1 MNYCEWLKN
10 IISNPNW
17 NRWDYYHC
25 HDRETIESIFKDP
38 SEFIDWTFLHAK
50 KHMLTSYVVDGND
63 RFDARKISSPRAAH
77 SVSSFFLGFILMDG
91 LMNGKLNRFCS
102 FENIRVE
109 YPFTY
114 VWNLTS
120 LYHDFGYQYEQDD
133 SLKERIVN
141 KLGNTSRTSIRYHL
155 ASIDALRKELDVK
168 HSVWTPSFYYRKRY
182 NRNRIY
188 DNHHLIEAE
197 VELSDKA
204 AIEKYICDNSKYFRC
219 NDRKVRIPSIS
230 SGKTSKYLHYRLCG
244 CPYNQ
249 CVDHG
254 IAGGVIF
261 YDLIIKNYLH
271 EFREKKRYDRNV
283 NIEEFTIRNILDNN
297 LRVGLDQTVMFSYV
311 ADCIIKHNIW
321 KADSSTEDIYRQY
334 GLDYLIGDAFEKI
347 NFHNNPLLF
356 VLCMSDTLEPYKNF
370 HSNMFGSSM
379 DKFRYQKDN
388 AKRIFEKYDIA
399 VEKDRIIVKVPFDW
413 INPLKGKLDDMMKWL
428 DIRYTDNGQE
438 FVIEIL

>member
-1 MNYCEWLKN
+1 MNYYKRLKN

-25 HDRETIESIFKDP
+25 HDRETIESIFKNP

-141 KLGNTSRTSIRYHL
+141 KLGNTSQTSIRYHL

-168 HSVWTPSFYYRKRY
+168 HSVWTPSFYYRKNY
-182 NRNRIY
+182 NRNRLY
-188 DNHHLIEAE
+188 DDHHLIETMG
-197 VELSDKA
+197 ELSDKA
-204 AIEKYICDNSKYFRC
+204 AIEKYVLPWFNE
-219 NDRKVRIPSIS
+219 V
-230 SGKTSKYLHYRLCG
+230 
-244 CPYNQ
+244 
-249 CVDHG
+249 
-254 IAGGVIF
+254 
-261 YDLIIKNYLH
+261 
-271 EFREKKRYDRNV
+271 
-283 NIEEFTIRNILDNN
+283 
-297 LRVGLDQTVMFSYV
+297 
-311 ADCIIKHNIW
+311 
-321 KADSSTEDIYRQY
+321 STEEGYRSELQ
-334 GLDYLIGDAFEKI
+334 GVHNKKLAEKWIDAI
-347 NFHNNPLLF
+347 
-356 VLCMSDTLEPYKNF
+356 
-370 HSNMFGSSM
+370 
-379 DKFRYQKDN
+379 
-388 AKRIFEKYDIA
+388 
-399 VEKDRIIVKVPFDW
+399 DRISNKDVLIKQS
-413 INPLKGKLDDMMKWL
+413 IEKLKLPKKMISNKEDERD
-428 DIRYTDNGQE
+428 
-438 FVIEIL
+438 V

>member
-1 MNYCEWLKN
+1 MNYYEQLKN

-17 NRWDYYHC
+17 NRWDYYCC
-25 HDRETIESIFKDP
+25 HDRETIERIFKNP

-50 KHMLTSYVVDGND
+50 KQMLTSSVVDGKYQLD
-63 RFDARKISSPRAAH
+63 VHRISSPRAAH

-133 SLKERIVN
+133 SLKERIVR
-141 KLGNTSRTSIRYHL
+141 KIGNAQRTSFRYNL
-155 ASIDALRKELDVK
+155 KVIDVLRKELDVK
-168 HSVWTPSFYYRKRY
+168 HSVWTPSFYYRKNY
-182 NRNRIY
+182 NRNRFHGDY
-188 DNHHLIEAE
+188 NLIEPMG
-197 VELSDKA
+197 ELSDKA
-204 AIEKYICDNSKYFRC
+204 VLEKYICDNSKYFRC
-219 NDRKVRIPSIS
+219 NGRKVRLPSIS
-230 SGKTSKYLHYRLCG
+230 SSKASKYLHYRLCG
-244 CPYNQ
+244 CLHNQ

-254 IAGGVIF
+254 IAGGVVF

-271 EFREKKRYDRNV
+271 EYREKKKRDSNAD
-283 NIEEFTIRNILDNN
+283 IEEFTIRNILAND

-321 KADSSTEDIYRQY
+321 KADSGTEEIYRQY
-334 GLDYLIGDAFEKI
+334 GLDYLIGDAYEKN
-347 NFHNNPLLF
+347 NFHKNPLLF
-356 VLCMSDTLEPYKNF
+356 ILCMSDTLEPYKIF
-370 HSNMFGSSM
+370 HRNMFGSSM
-379 DKFRYQKDN
+379 DEFGYHKDN
-388 AKRIFEKYDIA
+388 AKQIFEKYDIA
-399 VEKDRIIVKVPFDW
+399 VEKDRIIVTVPLDW
-413 INPLKGKLDDMMKWL
+413 SNSFKGKLDDMMKWL